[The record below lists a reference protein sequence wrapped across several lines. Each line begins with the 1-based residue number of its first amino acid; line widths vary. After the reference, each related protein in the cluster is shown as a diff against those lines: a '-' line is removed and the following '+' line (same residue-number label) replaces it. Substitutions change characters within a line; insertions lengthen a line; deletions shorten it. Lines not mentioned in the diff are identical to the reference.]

1 MSHDVGSIDSFF
13 MQFVMQFVTKKT
25 EKVDQYNT
33 FQDEMGIELYEK
45 LLGLKERFQLK
56 LDLHGF
62 EDSVLR

>member
-1 MSHDVGSIDSFF
+1 